1 MIFYWQLIDQ
11 LHFFTYSYFWPV
23 KIPKIGIVKTSSSAQ
38 SIASLSRISAR
49 SLEDVVKDCL
59 RPLLKD
65 WLDRNLPTLCERL
78 VQREIR
84 RITGQID

>member
-1 MIFYWQLIDQ
+1 MPMPMRSAMADLDMLVSQSAA
-11 LHFFTYSYFWPV
+11 HA
-23 KIPKIGIVKTSSSAQ
+23 SAQ